1 MGIGGGLCLSEFV
14 PEEGGGG
21 EVQSGSKGSEGKTLK
36 GPEKEGA
43 GCNDAR
49 EGERNLMQEDGGR
62 VGGGSLKKCLELQHG
77 GYYEKY
83 IITPPPHSVAP

>member
-1 MGIGGGLCLSEFV
+1 MGDYVCLNLYRRR
-14 PEEGGGG
+14 GGG
-21 EVQSGSKGSEGKTLK
+21 EVQSGSKGSEGKTVK

-62 VGGGSLKKCLELQHG
+62 VGGG
-77 GYYEKY
+77 
-83 IITPPPHSVAP
+83 